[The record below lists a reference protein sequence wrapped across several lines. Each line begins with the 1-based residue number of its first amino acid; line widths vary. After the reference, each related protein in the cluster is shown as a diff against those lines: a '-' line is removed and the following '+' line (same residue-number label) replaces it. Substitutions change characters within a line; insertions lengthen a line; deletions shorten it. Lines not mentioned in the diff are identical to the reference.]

1 MQKIIV
7 REWSMEVRGQLQ
19 FGRLDASEANT
30 ASRVG
35 SRHDRDKP
43 SYRLAGACDHDLFAR
58 LSLFQQDRKLA
69 LGLVYVYKH
78 DIAPQLVGQ
87 IITILTNSAN
97 PILGTNR
104 RMTKLPGREVREST
118 LVSGSLQ
125 DLSGA

>member
-19 FGRLDASEANT
+19 FGRLDASEANA

-35 SRHDRDKP
+35 SRHDRGKP

-58 LSLFQQDRKLA
+58 LSLFQQGRKLA

-104 RMTKLPGREVREST
+104 RMTKLPGREVRESA

>member
-19 FGRLDASEANT
+19 FGRLDASEANA

-35 SRHDRDKP
+35 SRHDRGKP

-58 LSLFQQDRKLA
+58 LSLFQQGRKLA

-78 DIAPQLVGQ
+78 NIVPHLVGQ

-97 PILGTNR
+97 PILGANR
-104 RMTKLPGREVREST
+104 RMTKFPTKFPGSR
-118 LVSGSLQ
+118 LVMRDALAS
-125 DLSGA
+125 DA